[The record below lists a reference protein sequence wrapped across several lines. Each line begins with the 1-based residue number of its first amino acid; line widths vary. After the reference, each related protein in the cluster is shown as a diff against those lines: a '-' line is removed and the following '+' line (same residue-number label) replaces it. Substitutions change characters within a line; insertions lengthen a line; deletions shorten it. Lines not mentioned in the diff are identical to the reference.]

1 MENKKEHK
9 KRNIFSIFKN
19 LKNNLNISKKYKIEA
34 MKSQQKITNPRWCRY
49 LNSTCY

>member
-34 MKSQQKITNPRWCRY
+34 IKSQQKISNP
-49 LNSTCY
+49 TCY

>member
-19 LKNNLNISKKYKIEA
+19 LKNNLNIGKNTKLKQRKQKKK
-34 MKSQQKITNPRWCRY
+34 
-49 LNSTCY
+49 